1 MKIKYKNYISPTGQV
16 FQESNFNT
24 SDYWD
29 DLWKKYTDQDIQN
42 LKENSE
48 SKDDLVTQV
57 SKKYLKKN
65 ASIIEAG
72 CGLGQEVFKLENAGF
87 NVTGIDYDEN
97 LINRLNNLFPNNTFI
112 QGDVFNLDDTKLK
125 YDGYWSFGVIEH
137 FIDGFDGIASQ
148 ANKILNNNG
157 YCFVICPS
165 LNILSFMK
173 RKFGMY
179 KKKEINTD
187 LFHQFFLDIKEV
199 KGTFTEQNFEFI
211 EKYHMAGSIGAC
223 REISM
228 PNFLKNRSKYKIIR
242 GIWGLLNPILS
253 YLTWHTTLLVFKKL

>member
-97 LINRLNNLFPNNTFI
+97 LINRLNNLFPNNTFL

-157 YCFVICPS
+157 YCFVNLPFTKYLI
-165 LNILSFMK
+165 F
-173 RKFGMY
+173 Y
-179 KKKEINTD
+179 EKKIWYVQE
-187 LFHQFFLDIKEV
+187 
-199 KGTFTEQNFEFI
+199 KGN
-211 EKYHMAGSIGAC
+211 
-223 REISM
+223 
-228 PNFLKNRSKYKIIR
+228 
-242 GIWGLLNPILS
+242 
-253 YLTWHTTLLVFKKL
+253 